1 MKKKFIAV
9 SVLICA
15 LALGSTTLTSCVD
28 DNESASVTAIREAK
42 AAQLNALAAE
52 ANANAKVNEALAAL
66 KQAKA
71 DAIKVQTEFE
81 QQEYAARLEKLQAEY
96 AQAIA
101 EAQKQQAEAEQQMA
115 KDLQEYQKTLYSN
128 YKQAQNEVTT
138 LSNDIAEKNI
148 EISKLEAGLI
158 SAKATA
164 KQQIVGFRIDSIKY
178 EAQKKAYQDMG
189 DNNYEEL
196 VKQLENVNIQY
207 SNQTK
212 LVETKNNEAQSAEKV
227 FEKAQW
233 AFNGGYENGVEI
245 EPTLETGKVIKDLK
259 EAGLNYLL
267 NENDL
272 FVDPEDETTPSI
284 TVYNIKETEVIRKN
298 ASLNQELIN
307 AQKALGT
314 KDDKAA
320 NYMYDLDGDGFYEPV
335 IWTDTNKDENMTVD
349 ELTSATKWGQYL
361 YWENQYKDAK
371 KAWEDAK
378 DEEKDQYKVWMDQAE
393 AKMLE
398 EKSLLITENEE
409 NIAEIKEEIEALKK
423 TTDAFAGDTYKE
435 YTDAIN
441 AVLSKE
447 GKALQDARD
456 AVDEAKLAQADLE
469 GQKNALYK
477 LVGENGTT
485 INIEQEIANCEA
497 LIADATKNIKEA
509 ELLLTAPDTNE
520 TAQTVIDNAK
530 AELEELNNKLELAQ
544 IAADSWYKQLEASLK
559 GETPSVPETPAE

>member
-101 EAQKQQAEAEQQMA
+101 EAQKQQAKAEQQMA

-212 LVETKNNEAQSAEKV
+212 LVETKNNEEQSAEKV

-233 AFNGGYENGVEI
+233 AFNGGNENGVEI

-259 EAGLNYLL
+259 EAELNYLL

-320 NYMYDLDGDGFYEPV
+320 NYMYDLDGDGIYELV

-469 GQKNALYK
+469 GQENALYK

-497 LIADATKNIKEA
+497 QIADATKNIKEA